1 MKLNPYL
8 KDFWRVKKKIK
19 ILYGG
24 RMSSKSYDTAGIF
37 LYLASTYKIR
47 ILCTR
52 KYQNK
57 IDESVYALLKGII
70 EKDEYFK
77 SRFTILKS
85 SIIGVNGSEFI
96 FMGLHRSIEEIV
108 GLHDIKL
115 TWIEEGHTLRQ
126 EEWDRIRPTI
136 LREDGSMCVIVF
148 NPQLQTDY
156 VYKNFIIETRD
167 DTLVKKINYNN
178 NPFLTDSGKEL
189 IEADKESLEEDLFN
203 HIYLGYPRVDDD
215 DAIIKRKWINASID
229 FHLKHF
235 SEPLGRKYL
244 GFDVADSG
252 DDKNA
257 TTLRHAHIVTDIEEW
272 QGKEDELQLS
282 FTKVFNKAR
291 VEDAIINYDSI
302 GVGAGAGS
310 KFKELNNSSLA
321 KMVQY
326 NKFNAGSKI
335 LNPDDEYKINITNKE
350 AFSNLKAQMW
360 QIVADRFRNTYEMSQ
375 GIKDYKADEVIS
387 INSSVRFLDTLI
399 TELSTP
405 RKDYNANGQLK
416 VESKKDLSKRGINS
430 PNIADSFIMSF
441 YQGEG
446 NSLYDA
452 MMADY

>member
-1 MKLNPYL
+1 MKLNPEL
-8 KDFWRVKKKIK
+8 KDFWKENAQIK
-19 ILYGG
+19 VLYGG
-24 RMSSKSYDTAGIF
+24 RLSSKTMDTAGV
-37 LYLASTYKIR
+37 LAYLASTYKIR
-47 ILCTR
+47 VACLR
-52 KYQNK
+52 RFQNK
-57 IDESVYALLKGII
+57 ISESVYSTLKRTIQ
-70 EKDEYFK
+70 EDERLKDK
-77 SRFTILKS
+77 FTITENSIKS
-85 SIIGVNGSEFI
+85 VTGSEFI
-96 FMGLHRSIEEIV
+96 FMGIQRNLEEIK
-108 GLHDIKL
+108 GLDNITI
-115 TWIEEGHTLRQ
+115 TWIEEAENITKEQ
-126 EEWDRIRPTI
+126 WDLIRPTI
-136 LREDGSMCVIVF
+136 LREENSTCLLVF
-148 NPQLQTDY
+148 NPRYATDY
-156 VYKNFIIETRD
+156 IYKEFVIKNHNNVLKR
-167 DTLVKKINYNN
+167 KINYED
-178 NPFLTDSGKEL
+178 NPFLSDSAKSL
-189 IEADKESLEEDLFN
+189 IIEDKKTMEEEDFEHVYHGEPKQN
-203 HIYLGYPRVDDD
+203 DD

-257 TTLRHAHIVTDIEEW
+257 TILRHAHIVTDIEEW

-291 VEDAIINYDSI
+291 EEDAIINYDSI

-310 KFKELNNSSLA
+310 KFKELNNSSQA
-321 KMVQY
+321 KMIQY
-326 NKFNAGSKI
+326 NKFNAGAKI

-375 GIKDYKADEVIS
+375 GIKDYEADEVIS
-387 INSSVRFLDTLI
+387 IDSSVRFLDTLI

-416 VESKKDLSKRGINS
+416 VESKKDLAKRGINS